1 MHKYILIAASFFF
14 TFLQVQAQEKITTEK
29 IWRDYTFY
37 ADYVPG
43 FNFMNDGKHYTRLE
57 DNAIKQYDITS
68 GAFTGMS
75 IMGDSLDIDGDISAY
90 EFNRDES
97 KIIIQTQQESIYRRS
112 SKAYHYVY
120 DVSKKQTFPIRKE
133 RISSASL
140 NNQGD
145 KVAYIYENNIYY
157 FDLRT
162 KKTTQVTDDGKKNA
176 IINGM
181 ADWVYEEEFGQVQY
195 YEWSPSGGEIGYIR
209 FDEQEVPSF
218 TMTNYSNDLYPSYQ
232 TFKYPKVGEKNAVV
246 TAHIYALRNK
256 RTRNI
261 DTGAD
266 TDIYLPRIKWTP
278 QNELII
284 FHLNRHQNHL
294 QLLKADRMSGKSSVL
309 LDEKNKYYINIHD
322 NMTFLKDGSGFI
334 WTSEKDGFNHIYLYD
349 LKGKEKRQI
358 TKGDYEVK
366 TFYGMDEDRST
377 LFYQSNEDGAL
388 YSNVYAIGMDGKN
401 KRKLS
406 PEQGS
411 NRAQFS
417 DTYDYY
423 VLNHS
428 TANTAP
434 TYQVYNRQGKVVR
447 TIVDNAGMKSLQDL
461 FQTVPVEF
469 TTVPLEDGLELNA
482 FMLKPHDFD
491 KTKSYPLMMVQYSG
505 PGSQTVLD
513 TWKGNSY
520 WWYQQM
526 VQEGFIVVGVDPR
539 GTGGRGE
546 EFAKMTYQQLGHY
559 ETIDQIASAKYL
571 ASKPYIDADRIGIFG
586 WSYGGY
592 MSSLAILKGNDVF
605 NTAIAVAPVTNWK
618 WYDTVYT
625 ERYMRT
631 TEENED
637 GYKENSPVY
646 FADQLKGNYLLIHG
660 MSDDNVHF
668 QNSVEMAEALIRA
681 NKQFDTYFYP
691 NRNHGIY
698 GNNARLHLY
707 TKIHDFI
714 KEHLAKPQP

>member
-120 DVSKKQTFPIRKE
+120 DVSKKQTFPIRNEK
-133 RISSASL
+133 ISSASL
-140 NNQGD
+140 NSQGD

-162 KKTTQVTDDGKKNA
+162 KKTTQVTDDGKQNA

-309 LDEKNKYYINIHD
+309 LDENNKYYINIHD
-322 NMTFLKDGSGFI
+322 NMTFLKNGSGFI

-469 TTVPLEDGLELNA
+469 TTIPLDDGLELNA

-592 MSSLAILKGNDVF
+592 MSSLAIFKGNDVF

-631 TEENED
+631 IEENEE